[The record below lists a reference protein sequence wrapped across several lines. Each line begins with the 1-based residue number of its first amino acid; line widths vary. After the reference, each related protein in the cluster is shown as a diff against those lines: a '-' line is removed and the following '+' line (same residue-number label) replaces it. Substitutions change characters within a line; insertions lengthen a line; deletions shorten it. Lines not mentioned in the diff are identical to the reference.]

1 MCKIWYLCWSVGFLR
16 FIYTRLHQSDQRDNQ
31 RYRVLSGEKLQFC
44 PRMFR
49 RGLNRFASCLQGVM
63 THMGTV
69 EIHSLTPP
77 TNINAADLL
86 PAPRRLTRP
95 QNSRKTVEK
104 RGRGAGITV
113 PGRRLHTPNAVP
125 LSRRQVCRCADPKHA
140 NASAGDTLSFCAVL
154 TQHRIHS
161 IHSPRRLQH
170 RTRYPSKELSPSCLI
185 RP

>member
-86 PAPRRLTRP
+86 PAPRRLTRT

-104 RGRGAGITV
+104 RGRGADLTV
-113 PGRRLHTPNAVP
+113 PGRRLHKPNALP
-125 LSRRQVCRCADPKHA
+125 LSRSRPTDTQTQNIPTHLRRQTQLLRPTHSTQYSPHTAVFTQFTHLAA
-140 NASAGDTLSFCAVL
+140 LS
-154 TQHRIHS
+154 TERGTHR
-161 IHSPRRLQH
+161 
-170 RTRYPSKELSPSCLI
+170 KN
-185 RP
+185 